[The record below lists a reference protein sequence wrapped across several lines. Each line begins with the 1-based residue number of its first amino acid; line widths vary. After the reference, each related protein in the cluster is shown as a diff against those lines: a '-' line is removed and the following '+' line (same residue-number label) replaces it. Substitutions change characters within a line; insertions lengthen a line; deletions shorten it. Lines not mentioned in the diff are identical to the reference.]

1 MYKKLI
7 ILYILFAIGCSS
19 KKEEAPRT
27 VPIKVSLVT
36 QKTNYKAGDSIR
48 LVFTADRQSEN
59 IKLHIK
65 NAFGTLLLPYQKQN
79 DQIVFTLPTNF
90 TRKAGLCF
98 WKLIQENE
106 TLLKGNIDI
115 IPMTEKGTN
124 METYFGPRSI
134 TAGDND
140 YSMLVIAPTDVY
152 DNTVSNGTE
161 VTIKTQFLEK
171 ISDIKVATN
180 NLMAWYNVRSPQK
193 SGRILVT
200 ALCNGTTSNELT
212 TIVFP
217 ANSTDFKINA
227 IMDHD
232 FADGNQ
238 IIKFKSDKIKDEF
251 GNVVSDG
258 TLVTFMIKNQKDAYF
273 YTVGTTI
280 DGVVEARTLHP
291 SAAAEWNVQAYITG
305 ASKSNAINVSF
316 KTAIADYEIYF
327 SKGNRNIDIGPLK
340 SFMKQLVPDGILV
353 QLDIYSST
361 GEFIETKK
369 TTTKKGVSNI
379 FLSPEYLP
387 DGTYTFIIEAAGIKK
402 EIIKEINGG

>member
-1 MYKKLI
+1 MYKKLFILSI
-7 ILYILFAIGCSS
+7 IFILGCSS
-19 KKEEAPRT
+19 KKEEPKTAI
-27 VPIKVSLVT
+27 PIKVKLVT
-36 QKTNYKAGDSIR
+36 EKAIYKAGDAIQ
-48 LVFTADRQSEN
+48 LVFTTDQQTEN
-59 IKLHIK
+59 IKLLVK
-65 NAFGTLLLPYQKQN
+65 NAFGTLLLPYQMQN
-79 DQIVFTLPTNF
+79 DQIVFTLPINF

-115 IPMTEKGTN
+115 IPKTEKGTT

-152 DNTVSNGTE
+152 DNTVNNGTE
-161 VTIKTQFLEK
+161 VTIKTQFLQK
-171 ISDIKVATN
+171 ISDIKVTTN
-180 NLMAWYNVRSPQK
+180 NLMAWYPVRSPEK

-200 ALCNGTTSNELT
+200 ALCNGTTSKELT

-217 ANSTDFKINA
+217 ANATDFEINA
-227 IMDHD
+227 IRDHD

-238 IIKFKSDKIKDEF
+238 IIKFKSNKIKDEF
-251 GNVVSDG
+251 GNVISDG
-258 TLVTFMIKNQKDAYF
+258 TLVTFIIKTNKDAYL

-291 SAAAEWNVQAYITG
+291 SEATDWNIQAYITG
-305 ASKSNAINVSF
+305 ASKSKAIDVSF
-316 KTAIADYEIYF
+316 KTAIADYQVAF
-327 SKGNRNIDIGPLK
+327 STGNRTIDIGPLE

-353 QLDIYSST
+353 QLDIYT
-361 GEFIETKK
+361 ANGEFIETKK
-369 TTTKKGVSNI
+369 TTTKKGVSTI

-387 DGTYTFIIEAAGIKK
+387 DGTYKLVLKAAGIQK
-402 EIIKEINGG
+402 EIIKEINGI

>member
-1 MYKKLI
+1 
-7 ILYILFAIGCSS
+7 
-19 KKEEAPRT
+19 
-27 VPIKVSLVT
+27 
-36 QKTNYKAGDSIR
+36 
-48 LVFTADRQSEN
+48 
-59 IKLHIK
+59 
-65 NAFGTLLLPYQKQN
+65 
-79 DQIVFTLPTNF
+79 
-90 TRKAGLCF
+90 
-98 WKLIQENE
+98 
-106 TLLKGNIDI
+106 
-115 IPMTEKGTN
+115 
-124 METYFGPRSI
+124 
-134 TAGDND
+134 
-140 YSMLVIAPTDVY
+140 
-152 DNTVSNGTE
+152 
-161 VTIKTQFLEK
+161 
-171 ISDIKVATN
+171 
-180 NLMAWYNVRSPQK
+180 
-193 SGRILVT
+193 
-200 ALCNGTTSNELT
+200 
-212 TIVFP
+212 
-217 ANSTDFKINA
+217 
-227 IMDHD
+227 MDHD

>member
-7 ILYILFAIGCSS
+7 ILYILFALGCSS

-27 VPIKVSLVT
+27 VPIKASLVT

-48 LVFTADRQSEN
+48 LVFTADQQSEN

-152 DNTVSNGTE
+152 DNTVSNSTE

-180 NLMAWYNVRSPQK
+180 NLMAWYNVRSPRK
-193 SGRILVT
+193 SGRVLVT

-217 ANSTDFKINA
+217 ANSTDFKIDA

-258 TLVTFMIKNQKDAYF
+258 TLVTFMIKNQKDAYL

-291 SAAAEWNVQAYITG
+291 AAAAEWNIQAYITG

-327 SKGNRNIDIGPLK
+327 SKGNRNLDIGPLK

-387 DGTYTFIIEAAGIKK
+387 DGTYKFIIEAVGIKK

>member
-7 ILYILFAIGCSS
+7 ILYILFALGCSS

-27 VPIKVSLVT
+27 LPLKASLVT

-48 LVFTADRQSEN
+48 LVFTADQQSEN
-59 IKLHIK
+59 IKLHVK

-79 DQIVFTLPTNF
+79 DQIVFILPTNF

-227 IMDHD
+227 IMDHN

-258 TLVTFMIKNQKDAYF
+258 TLVTFMIKNQKDAYL

-291 SAAAEWNVQAYITG
+291 SAAAIWNVQAYITG
-305 ASKSNAINVSF
+305 ASKSDAINVSF

-387 DGTYTFIIEAAGIKK
+387 DGTYKLIIEAAGIKK

>member
-7 ILYILFAIGCSS
+7 ILYVLFALGCSS

-27 VPIKVSLVT
+27 VHIKASLVT

-48 LVFTADRQSEN
+48 LVFNTDKQTKTL
-59 IKLHIK
+59 KLHVK

-161 VTIKTQFLEK
+161 VTIKTQFLDK
-171 ISDIKVATN
+171 ISDVKVATK

-193 SGRILVT
+193 SGRMLVT
-200 ALCNGTTSNELT
+200 ALCNGTTSKELT

-217 ANSTDFKINA
+217 ANSTDFKIDA

-258 TLVTFMIKNQKDAYF
+258 TLVTFMIKNQKDAYL

-387 DGTYTFIIEAAGIKK
+387 NGTYKLIIEAAGIKK
-402 EIIKEINGG
+402 ELIKEINGG

>member
-1 MYKKLI
+1 M
-7 ILYILFAIGCSS
+7 
-19 KKEEAPRT
+19 
-27 VPIKVSLVT
+27 VT

-48 LVFTADRQSEN
+48 LVFTADQQSEN
-59 IKLHIK
+59 IKLHVK

-79 DQIVFTLPTNF
+79 DQIVFILPTNF

-227 IMDHD
+227 IMDHN

-258 TLVTFMIKNQKDAYF
+258 TLVTFMIKNQKDAYL

-291 SAAAEWNVQAYITG
+291 SAASEWNIQAYITG
-305 ASKSNAINVSF
+305 ASKSDAINVSF

-387 DGTYTFIIEAAGIKK
+387 DGTYKLIIEAAGIKK

>member
-7 ILYILFAIGCSS
+7 ILYILFALGCSS

-48 LVFTADRQSEN
+48 LVFTADQQSEN
-59 IKLHIK
+59 IKLHVK

-79 DQIVFTLPTNF
+79 DQIVFILPTNF

-227 IMDHD
+227 IMDHN

-258 TLVTFMIKNQKDAYF
+258 TLVTFMIKNQKDAYL

-291 SAAAEWNVQAYITG
+291 SAASEWNIQAYITG
-305 ASKSNAINVSF
+305 ASKSDAINVSF

-387 DGTYTFIIEAAGIKK
+387 DGTYKLIIEAAGIKK